1 MKITKELK
9 ELAQIF
15 EHETTL
21 YVVGGSVR
29 NSLMGMPYYDI
40 DICSALSPQ
49 KVKKL
54 LEGTGYKCTPIN
66 IKLGTLLITRNG
78 ERYEYTTFR
87 HDSYNKKGT
96 HLPSKSSFTQN
107 IILDCLR
114 RDFTINAIYFDILN
128 NKYLDYVKGIHDIK
142 KRTIRTVDSPQ
153 VTFFDDGLRLLRMV
167 RFACELDF
175 KIEKNTLKQA
185 RKNADNLKQISAERI
200 RSELIKILHSDKTYN
215 QKSNRYIYGTKIINK
230 CKFLPKIFEFK
241 VRKKV
246 KFKNLDKFGNKIDRL
261 TLFCLDLYNSCCY
274 DIESFVQLIAKDICL
289 TTAEKQ
295 YLKKILFALIDL
307 PNFDN
312 DFMIKNFDILP
323 ELILLGNK
331 SSSKKLKLLYNQK
344 ITLKAPTDVSKLKIS
359 ASDLIKLDIKKTDI
373 SRILKEV
380 LLYAFENPNYN
391 KKSYLTKFVKSKIK
405 LENTKE

>member
-1 MKITKELK
+1 MKVTKELK

-15 EHETTL
+15 EPLTTL

-40 DICSALSPQ
+40 DICSAISPQ
-49 KVKKL
+49 KVKKI
-54 LEGTGYKCTPIN
+54 LEESEYKCTPIN
-66 IKLGTLLITRNG
+66 EKLGTLLITRNS

-114 RDFTINAIYFDILN
+114 RDFTINAIYYDILKDN
-128 NKYLDYVKGIHDIK
+128 YLDYVKGIKDIK
-142 KRTIRTVDSPQ
+142 KRKICTVDSPQ
-153 VTFFDDGLRLLRMV
+153 VTFYDDGLRLLRMI
-167 RFACELDF
+167 RFACELNF

-185 RKNADNLKQISAERI
+185 RRNACNLKEISAERI
-200 RSELIKILHSDKTYN
+200 RQELIKILHSDKTYN

-230 CKFLPKIFEFK
+230 CKFLPNIFDFKINNK
-241 VRKKV
+241 I
-246 KFKNLDKFGNKIDRL
+246 KFKNLENYGDKIDRM
-261 TLFCLDLYNSCCY
+261 TLFCIDIYNACGY
-274 DIESFVQLIAKDICL
+274 DIESFVKIIAKNICL
-289 TTAEKQ
+289 TTAEKI
-295 YLKKILFALIDL
+295 YIKKILFALIDL
-307 PNFDN
+307 PSFDN

-323 ELILLGNK
+323 ELILLGHK
-331 SSSKKLKLLYNQK
+331 KVCKKLKILYTQK
-344 ITLKAPTDVSKLKIS
+344 ITSKAPTDVSKLKIS
-359 ASDLIKLDIKKTDI
+359 AADLIKLGAPKIEI
-373 SRILKEV
+373 SRLLKEV

-391 KKSYLTKFVKSKIK
+391 KKSYLTKFVKSKLK